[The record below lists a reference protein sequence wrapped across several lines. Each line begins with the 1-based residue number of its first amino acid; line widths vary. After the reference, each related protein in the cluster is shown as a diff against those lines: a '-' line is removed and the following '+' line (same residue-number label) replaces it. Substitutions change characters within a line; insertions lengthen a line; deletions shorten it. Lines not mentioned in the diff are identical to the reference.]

1 MQVNRDTRWLKPG
14 QILILNAPGAE
25 NAVQLKQL
33 QNAKQKVNGALAE
46 LNTDEANFFN
56 KHFSTIAAL
65 TNFMDKSLGV
75 VADAGERYFSEIEK
89 KLKAIELAYQNQ
101 YRTQ

>member
-1 MQVNRDTRWLKPG
+1 MSVKSTVAPGYCVVQQSGTLDFQARLLFNKPDSEAARYFMQVNRDTRWLKPG

-46 LNTDEANFFN
+46 LNT
-56 KHFSTIAAL
+56 
-65 TNFMDKSLGV
+65 
-75 VADAGERYFSEIEK
+75 EIGR
-89 KLKAIELAYQNQ
+89 AHV
-101 YRTQ
+101 